1 MSLRFYLVNR
11 IATALLDQG
20 MVLLANLRRFTTRT
34 LYSSIMERQ
43 KFMKFSKVKMIH
55 RLCQVLISAGL
66 TVLLAVPAMTKASTA
81 KADSPSD
88 GTVFQSTH
96 DAATCDD
103 RCLTQ
108 LSRDQSSA
116 IADVAQAIQSNSA
129 GVQDTERIEQRNK
142 EIVQQ
147 YFDDWRNKRGNFFDL
162 LAPDATWTITG
173 TGATAG
179 TYRKQEL
186 LTQVINPTSAR
197 LSTPIVPTVRG
208 IWADGD
214 MVIALWDGAAT
225 ARDGKPY
232 RNTYTWYFRMQ
243 NGKAIKAIAFLDMR
257 EFTDLWTRVSPR
269 N

>member
-1 MSLRFYLVNR
+1 
-11 IATALLDQG
+11 
-20 MVLLANLRRFTTRT
+20 
-34 LYSSIMERQ
+34 MERQ

-55 RLCQVLISAGL
+55 RFCQVLMSAGL
-66 TVLLAVPAMTKASTA
+66 TGLLAVLTMTKTPTA
-81 KADSPSD
+81 KADSQSD
-88 GTVFQSTH
+88 VIVFQPNN
-96 DAATCDD
+96 DAATCSDCAERSVGGN

-108 LSRDQSSA
+108 LSLDRSLANCWKQQRFA
-116 IADVAQAIQSNSA
+116 IADVAQVMQSNQA
-129 GVQDTERIEQRNK
+129 DVQDTETIEQRNK

-147 YFDDWRNKRGNFFDL
+147 YFDGWRNRTGNFFDL
-162 LAPDATWTITG
+162 LAPEATWTITG

-186 LTQVINPTSAR
+186 LDRVINPTSAR

-214 MVIALWDGAAT
+214 MVIALWDGEAT

-243 NGKAIKAIAFLDMR
+243 DGKAIKAIAFLDMQK
-257 EFTDLWTRVSPR
+257 FTDLWTRVSPR